1 MDKELKQQELIIF
14 QNKQGEI
21 SFRGDFKHETIW
33 ASLDQIARLFGRD
46 KSVIS
51 RHLKKVYQEEELTQE
66 ATVAK
71 NATVQ
76 IEGNREVVREI
87 EYYNLDA
94 VISVGYRVNSES
106 CHAVSPVGDQD
117 LATAHCGGIYH
128 QLEAGRT
135 KLCGL
140 FKSGRAGASGV
151 AGR

>member
-71 NATVQ
+71 KMQQFKLRVTERWCERLNTT
-76 IEGNREVVREI
+76 
-87 EYYNLDA
+87 
-94 VISVGYRVNSES
+94 ISMPSF
-106 CHAVSPVGDQD
+106 Q
-117 LATAHCGGIYH
+117 LAT
-128 QLEAGRT
+128 E
-135 KLCGL
+135 
-140 FKSGRAGASGV
+140 
-151 AGR
+151 